1 MAFVEREGATSELDL
16 LVADF
21 VLLEEQLSA
30 LSVALGED
38 PTTSSSSSSSSSASS
53 SMNGNGMG
61 NSATAVFGSLS
72 LVGEEL
78 LESLAVEIPDMRVR
92 VGVV

>member
-38 PTTSSSSSSSSSASS
+38 PTPSSSSSSNANSNGSGAGSSA
-53 SMNGNGMG
+53 
-61 NSATAVFGSLS
+61 AAAVIGSLS

-78 LESLAVEIPDMRVR
+78 LESLAVEIPDMRIR